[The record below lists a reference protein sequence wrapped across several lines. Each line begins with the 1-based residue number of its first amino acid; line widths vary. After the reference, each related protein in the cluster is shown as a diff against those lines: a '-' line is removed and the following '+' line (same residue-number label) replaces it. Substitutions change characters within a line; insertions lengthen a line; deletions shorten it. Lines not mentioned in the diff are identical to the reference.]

1 MSVHPSVCPKPNFV
15 ESINVTNESCHIC
28 ISDDKNVFGVITQP
42 SGDTGHLWG
51 PGQEDYPKVGQ
62 MKKKLLSSFNTPPVM
77 LPCSYGWSFARMY
90 PPSIYENINFF
101 RNELLYFY
109 YYAFFHQQK
118 LSDWV
123 YLQTMKIEKQFS
135 PCNAE
140 KLKERTIRNPNPK
153 EPQGTLRNPSEH

>member
-90 PPSIYENINFF
+90 PPSIYEVRKQSSNFN
-101 RNELLYFY
+101 RLAYCQLQSPT
-109 YYAFFHQQK
+109 AVAHC
-118 LSDWV
+118 LPTG
-123 YLQTMKIEKQFS
+123 YLQYG
-135 PCNAE
+135 
-140 KLKERTIRNPNPK
+140 NPNPK